1 MNPTHLILAAA
12 GLPALLLAACGG
24 PPAREAAPAA
34 PSPVAAAEATPS
46 PARAAYAPAD
56 AAFMQQMIAHH
67 RQALEMTA
75 LVPARAE
82 RAIVERLAGRI
93 EASQVAEIDQMRRW
107 LEAKGAPI
115 AGTGGHDDH
124 DAAEHGGAMPGM
136 LTGEEMERL
145 AAASGAD
152 FDRLFVT
159 LMIRHHEGALAMVA
173 DLFATEGAGQEPD
186 LFRLASDVD
195 ADQRA
200 EIARM
205 RQVLTTLPEESP

>member
-1 MNPTHLILAAA
+1 VNRTHLIVAAA

-24 PPAREAAPAA
+24 PPARGATPAA
-34 PSPVAAAEATPS
+34 PSPVAAPS

-56 AAFMQQMIAHH
+56 AAFMQRMIAHH

-82 RAIVERLAGRI
+82 GAIVERLAGRI

-107 LEAKGAPI
+107 LEARGAPVPRP
-115 AGTGGHDDH
+115 GGHDDH

-152 FDRLFVT
+152 FDRLFLT

-186 LFRLASDVD
+186 VFRLASDVD

-205 RQVLTTLPEESP
+205 QQVLTTLAEESP